1 MIYSPKVDSNLY
13 PIPSQLNITN
23 SSIIFTT
30 KVQIDQVVVSTSS
43 IVGGA
48 EKEKDHQ

>member
-1 MIYSPKVDSNLY
+1 MTLSPTRCTVEVTG
-13 PIPSQLNITN
+13 SQKLN
-23 SSIIFTT
+23 
-30 KVQIDQVVVSTSS
+30 QVYG